1 VEVFLGNIGR
11 KLNREI
17 LQFAYN
23 WQIIRPVGK
32 PVVFQIELTN
42 HCPMTCQMCPRT
54 HAMERPLGYMS
65 AETFRRIIDQ
75 ATQGTSGVF
84 MHHFGD
90 SLLHPE
96 LRELIRYA
104 TDRGIRTYL
113 SANPVLL
120 TKQRIEALVDGGL
133 HEIVLSL
140 DGLTSETSQ
149 AVRGR
154 AARNV
159 ELAERRVR
167 ELISYRKQ
175 RGSKSPYI
183 ILQIVRQ
190 KQNVHEIPAWL
201 EKWQKVPGVDRVKV
215 KSYVTWDG
223 TQEEINSL
231 RLDPSEIDSNLVCD
245 KPWTSIVVLWDG
257 RVVPCCFDYDGINS
271 LGSLQEQSLTEIW
284 HGERLAALREAH
296 KKGNLSN
303 IKLCANCT
311 DKEGYPVKRLTYPL
325 NRFTQSQSGIGDEWR
340 QE

>member
-1 VEVFLGNIGR
+1 MKMFLGNIGR
-11 KLNREI
+11 RLNREA

-23 WQIIRPVGK
+23 WQITRPVGK

-65 AETFRRIIDQ
+65 QEVFHQIIDQ
-75 ATQGTSGVF
+75 AAQGTSDVF

-90 SLLHPE
+90 SLLHPQ
-96 LRELIRYA
+96 LGELIRYA
-104 TDRGIRTYL
+104 TDHGIRTFL

-140 DGLTSETSQ
+140 DGLTPESSE

-159 ELAERRVR
+159 KLAERRVG
-167 ELISYRKQ
+167 ELIAYRERQ
-175 RGSKSPYI
+175 SSKSPYI

-190 KQNVHEIPAWL
+190 QQNVHEVPTWL
-201 EKWQKVPGVDRVKV
+201 EKWQNVPGVDRVKV

-223 TQEEINSL
+223 TLEEINSL
-231 RLDPSEIDSNLVCD
+231 RLEPSKIDPKLVCD
-245 KPWTSIVVLWDG
+245 RPWTSVTVLWDG
-257 RVVPCCFDYDGINS
+257 RVVPCCFDYDGIML
-271 LGSLQEQSLTEIW
+271 LGSLREQSLMEIW
-284 HGERLAALREAH
+284 RGERLITFREAH
-296 KKGNLSN
+296 KKGDLSN
-303 IKLCANCT
+303 IKLCAKCQ

-325 NRFTQSQSGIGDEWR
+325 NRFMQSQSGIGEEWR
-340 QE
+340 PE

>member
-1 VEVFLGNIGR
+1 
-11 KLNREI
+11 
-17 LQFAYN
+17 
-23 WQIIRPVGK
+23 
-32 PVVFQIELTN
+32 
-42 HCPMTCQMCPRT
+42 
-54 HAMERPLGYMS
+54 
-65 AETFRRIIDQ
+65 
-75 ATQGTSGVF
+75 
-84 MHHFGD
+84 
-90 SLLHPE
+90 
-96 LRELIRYA
+96 
-104 TDRGIRTYL
+104 
-113 SANPVLL
+113 
-120 TKQRIEALVDGGL
+120 
-133 HEIVLSL
+133 
-140 DGLTSETSQ
+140 
-149 AVRGR
+149 
-154 AARNV
+154 
-159 ELAERRVR
+159 
-167 ELISYRKQ
+167 
-175 RGSKSPYI
+175 
-183 ILQIVRQ
+183 
-190 KQNVHEIPAWL
+190 
-201 EKWQKVPGVDRVKV
+201 VPGVDRVKV